1 MEENVDDAQRVK
13 VFRLYSECVSRR
25 NMINSN
31 IISKPSFYSLPVT
44 GILLF
49 VSLLLIFQ
57 YSSKVGSSMS
67 TYQLVNLL
75 LLFSIAIGVH
85 GLLHLGLEYVYN
97 FNPLD

>member
-1 MEENVDDAQRVK
+1 
-13 VFRLYSECVSRR
+13 
-25 NMINSN
+25 MIDTT
-31 IISKPSFYSLPVT
+31 IISKPSFYSLPIT

-57 YSSKVGSSMS
+57 HSSKVGSSMS

-75 LLFSIAIGVH
+75 LLFSVAIGIH

-97 FNPLD
+97 FNPLA

>member
-1 MEENVDDAQRVK
+1 
-13 VFRLYSECVSRR
+13 
-25 NMINSN
+25 MIDST

-57 YSSKVGSSMS
+57 YSSKVGSSMN
-67 TYQLVNLL
+67 TYQFINLL

-97 FNPLD
+97 FNPLDSYIGR

>member
-1 MEENVDDAQRVK
+1 
-13 VFRLYSECVSRR
+13 
-25 NMINSN
+25 MIDTT
-31 IISKPSFYSLPVT
+31 IISKPSFYSLPIT

-57 YSSKVGSSMS
+57 HSLKVGSSMS

>member
-1 MEENVDDAQRVK
+1 MFDAT
-13 VFRLYSECVSRR
+13 
-25 NMINSN
+25 
-31 IISKPSFYSLPVT
+31 IISKPSFYSLPIT

-57 YSSKVGSSMS
+57 HSSKVGSSMS

-75 LLFSIAIGVH
+75 LLFSLAIGVH

-97 FNPLD
+97 FNPLDYTDRKEK

>member
-1 MEENVDDAQRVK
+1 
-13 VFRLYSECVSRR
+13 
-25 NMINSN
+25 MIDSASN
-31 IISKPSFYSLPVT
+31 IISKPSFYSLPIT

-57 YSSKVGSSMS
+57 HSSKMGSSIT

-75 LLFSIAIGVH
+75 LLFSVAIGVH

-97 FNPLD
+97 FNPLA

>member
-1 MEENVDDAQRVK
+1 MN
-13 VFRLYSECVSRR
+13 
-25 NMINSN
+25 NST
-31 IISKPSFYSLPVT
+31 IISKPSFYSLPIT

-97 FNPLD
+97 FNPLDSYIGRL

>member
-13 VFRLYSECVSRR
+13 VFRLYSEGVSRR
-25 NMINSN
+25 TMINSN

>member
-1 MEENVDDAQRVK
+1 
-13 VFRLYSECVSRR
+13 
-25 NMINSN
+25 MIDTT
-31 IISKPSFYSLPVT
+31 IISKPSFYSLPIT

-57 YSSKVGSSMS
+57 HSPKVGSSMS

-75 LLFSIAIGVH
+75 LLFSVAIGIH

-97 FNPLD
+97 FNPLDSYIGR

>member
-1 MEENVDDAQRVK
+1 
-13 VFRLYSECVSRR
+13 
-25 NMINSN
+25 MIDTT
-31 IISKPSFYSLPVT
+31 IISKPSFYSLPIT

-57 YSSKVGSSMS
+57 HSSKMGSSMT

-97 FNPLD
+97 FNPLDSYIGRL

>member
-1 MEENVDDAQRVK
+1 
-13 VFRLYSECVSRR
+13 
-25 NMINSN
+25 MIDTT
-31 IISKPSFYSLPVT
+31 IISKPSFYSLPIT

-57 YSSKVGSSMS
+57 HSSKMGSSMT

-75 LLFSIAIGVH
+75 LLFSISIGVH

-97 FNPLD
+97 FNPLDSYIGRL

>member
-1 MEENVDDAQRVK
+1 
-13 VFRLYSECVSRR
+13 
-25 NMINSN
+25 MIDTT
-31 IISKPSFYSLPVT
+31 IISKPSFYSLPIT

-57 YSSKVGSSMS
+57 HSLKVGSSMS

-75 LLFSIAIGVH
+75 LLFSVAIGIH

-97 FNPLD
+97 FNPLA

>member
-1 MEENVDDAQRVK
+1 
-13 VFRLYSECVSRR
+13 
-25 NMINSN
+25 MINSN

-97 FNPLD
+97 FNPLDSYIGR

>member
-1 MEENVDDAQRVK
+1 
-13 VFRLYSECVSRR
+13 
-25 NMINSN
+25 MIDTT
-31 IISKPSFYSLPVT
+31 IFTKPSFYSLPIT

-57 YSSKVGSSMS
+57 HSSKVGSSMS

-75 LLFSIAIGVH
+75 LLFSLAIGVH

-97 FNPLD
+97 FNPLDYTENFG